1 MRVGSEEAADD
12 VLNNFVKQFYSG
24 TPFIPR
30 EVMLQSEIEDMAVLE
45 QWLSEKRGRRVNIK
59 VPQKGMK
66 EKLVE
71 LAYKNALLVL
81 SQDKERIKRE
91 EGRTI
96 GAVKE
101 IEGLLG
107 LHGLNRMEAY
117 DISNINGFETVG
129 SMIVYEKGKPKR
141 AITESLSFAQLQD
154 LMIMRQCTRCSHA
167 ALYMAWKNRSSLK
180 KMALHRK

>member
-101 IEGLLG
+101 IEGLFG
-107 LHGLNRMEAY
+107 LTWLKPYGGL
-117 DISNINGFETVG
+117 
-129 SMIVYEKGKPKR
+129 
-141 AITESLSFAQLQD
+141 
-154 LMIMRQCTRCSHA
+154 
-167 ALYMAWKNRSSLK
+167 
-180 KMALHRK
+180 